1 MHELSI
7 TENILEISLRHA
19 REASASRVTDIYL
32 VIGRL
37 SSFADDSI
45 QFYWDFMSE
54 NTICAGAALHFER
67 VPARLLCLNCN
78 QEYTLDAELVPCPF
92 CQSAYIKVIAGEEF
106 CVDSIEIEKE
116 GSST

>member
-7 TENILEISLRHA
+7 AENILEISLRHA
-19 REASASRVTDIYL
+19 QEAGASRVTDIYL

-37 SSFADDSI
+37 SSFVDDSI

-67 VPARLLCLNCN
+67 IPARLLCQSCN
-78 QEYTLDAELVPCPF
+78 LEYTLDAELVPCPS
-92 CQSAYIKVIAGEEF
+92 CSSAYIKVIAGEEF
-106 CVDSIEIEKE
+106 RVDSIQVEKE
-116 GSST
+116 G